1 MFALVRRVAL
11 TVSLAMLVSGALMI
25 ALVRATEERAE
36 RVRLRGPQPA
46 MRYVA
51 RTIADQP
58 EAERERR
65 VVELRAEL
73 GQELQLAREPADP
86 AAHPRRSRPLEHW
99 VEARGA
105 GEPWMVFRLDSFS
118 VLRVGPPARG
128 PMGPPRG
135 PGHGR
140 SPVVDFVLFL
150 VSVSAMTSV
159 LVAVPFAKR
168 LKAIEIGID
177 RLARGDFS
185 RGQAPLEGGA
195 LGAITTALDRSAER
209 LDRMFAERA
218 ELLQAVS
225 HELGTPLSRVRF
237 ILALLERAGTEEE
250 RARRV
255 RELEREVNELDALSS
270 ELVHYVEADAAR
282 LDASTIAV
290 GKVVRALVDEERLA
304 SKREVE
310 TTVEIADDVELEANR
325 RHFARALSNLV
336 RNGLRYTRS
345 KVTVTARDEGE
356 FVVLAV
362 NDDGRGI
369 PEEARERV
377 LQPFVRLEA
386 SRTRSG
392 GGAGLGLAIVRR
404 IVERH
409 GGTLSIE
416 QSPLGGAALI
426 SKWPKRAQ
434 RAEGARDA
442 HDSPSA
448 NGVGE
453 GRSGTGSSRE
463 EVRS

>member
-1 MFALVRRVAL
+1 MFALLRRVAL
-11 TVSLAMLVSGALMI
+11 TVSLAMLVCGALMI
-25 ALVRATEERAE
+25 ALVRTTQERAE

-46 MRYVA
+46 LRYIA

-65 VVELRAEL
+65 LTELRSEL
-73 GQELQLAREPADP
+73 GQEMQLVRVQADP
-86 AAHPRRSRPLEHW
+86 VAHPRRSRALEHW
-99 VEARGA
+99 LEARGA
-105 GEPWMVFRLDSFS
+105 GEPWLVFRLDSS
-118 VLRVGPPARG
+118 WVLKVGPPPR
-128 PMGPPRG
+128 PDRPPFAP
-135 PGHGR
+135 PGGRR
-140 SPVVDFVLFL
+140 SPVIDFVLFL
-150 VSVSAMTSV
+150 VSASALTSV
-159 LVAVPFAKR
+159 LVAVPFARR
-168 LKAIEIGID
+168 LKAIEDGID
-177 RLARGDFS
+177 RLANGDFS
-185 RGQAPLEGGA
+185 RTSLPSEGGA
-195 LGAITTALDRSAER
+195 LGAISAALDRSAAR

-237 ILALLERAGTEEE
+237 ILALLERAETPEE

-255 RELEREVNELDALSS
+255 RELEREVTELDSLSS

-282 LDASTIAV
+282 LDTETIPV

-304 SKREVE
+304 SKREIE
-310 TTVEIADDVELEANR
+310 TIVRIDDGIELEANR
-325 RHFARALSNLV
+325 RHFARAISNLV

-345 KVTVTARDEGE
+345 KVEVTARVEGDL
-356 FVVLAV
+356 VVIAV

-409 GGTLSIE
+409 GGELTIE
-416 QSPLGGAALI
+416 QSPFGGAALL
-426 SKWPKRAQ
+426 SKWPRTAPPARAAQ
-434 RAEGARDA
+434 DA
-442 HDSPSA
+442 HTD
-448 NGVGE
+448 
-453 GRSGTGSSRE
+453 E